1 MATSYAEAARDE
13 NRYKNKNDDCKIG
26 NVKPIFLLE
35 TDVFGE
41 HDMNHLGQRPFL
53 LNIEVYRAI
62 EEQVPVRA
70 LIGLQRVRGIWRIYF
85 DNEQDKKELLSLR
98 LTIRRKSITL
108 YLSFPK
114 VTMNEEPN
122 AIKVRVKNVPLSADD
137 DQILRTLETSVSK
150 CEIITHSRERL
161 RIDNLVTNCR
171 TGDRIVICKP
181 FDPPLP
187 RSMKI
192 GNYWATISHFGQA
205 STSRPNMKCSKCL
218 DEGHTANNCPNGWKC
233 KKCGQL
239 GHRQYECEEHSDVE
253 VEEEGNT
260 YMTNMESVCN
270 PDIFHESEND
280 VQTNQQTEDNDESF
294 QDSDVD
300 SKCTTKPLLNT
311 KGRSRSESDTEHS
324 HLNLGTQESKSAG
337 KDNSQQHK
345 EKHKINKSVDRRPG
359 ISRYLTTRPS
369 HDQSDTTN
377 STPKQSKTKNIEKSP
392 VTPTENLHDA
402 TRDEAAKKPKKR
414 R

>member
-1 MATSYAEAARDE
+1 
-13 NRYKNKNDDCKIG
+13 
-26 NVKPIFLLE
+26 
-35 TDVFGE
+35 
-41 HDMNHLGQRPFL
+41 MNHFGQRPFL
-53 LNIEVYRAI
+53 INIEVYRAI
-62 EEQVPVRA
+62 EEQVSVRA

-85 DNEQDKKELLSLR
+85 DNEQDKKELLSLG

-108 YLSFPK
+108 YLRNPK

-181 FDPPLP
+181 FNPPLP
-187 RSMKI
+187 KSLKI

-205 STSRPNMKCSKCL
+205 STSRPNIMKCSKCL
-218 DEGHTANNCPNGWKC
+218 EEGHIANTCPNGWKC

-239 GHRQYECEEHSDVE
+239 GHRQYECDEHSDVE
-253 VEEEGNT
+253 VEEDNT
-260 YMTNMESVCN
+260 YTTNME
-270 PDIFHESEND
+270 
-280 VQTNQQTEDNDESF
+280 TNEQTEDNDESF

-300 SKCTTKPLLNT
+300 SKARQKPLLNT

-337 KDNSQQHK
+337 KDK
-345 EKHKINKSVDRRPG
+345 PKILKSVDRRPG
-359 ISRYLTTRPS
+359 ISG
-369 HDQSDTTN
+369 
-377 STPKQSKTKNIEKSP
+377 I
-392 VTPTENLHDA
+392 
-402 TRDEAAKKPKKR
+402 
-414 R
+414 